1 MKKLWRRV
9 RGWYEGE
16 GKTTVYEDDPSSG
29 VSFMPSFHTEYHWTA
44 TAARTLVNF
53 YGRNWQFVWTTIIAL
68 VGIYLAY
75 RALK

>member
-1 MKKLWRRV
+1 MKKMWQRA

-16 GKTTVYEDDPSSG
+16 GKATLYDNDPDSG
-29 VSFMPSFHTEYHWTA
+29 VFIMPSFHTEYHWTA
-44 TAARTLVNF
+44 TVARSLVNF
-53 YGRNWQFVWTTIIAL
+53 YGLNWQFMCSTIIAL